1 MLNPIEC
8 LHFNFNKEFILTKQ
22 QPTFRSD
29 LEDIATAI
37 KNYISGSD
45 IRIKVNNTE
54 FQKDSKNNIELNITK
69 ENTKTNVKIS
79 NQGKISVDQQ
89 LVEQQE
95 IP

>member
-1 MLNPIEC
+1 M
-8 LHFNFNKEFILTKQ
+8 TKQ